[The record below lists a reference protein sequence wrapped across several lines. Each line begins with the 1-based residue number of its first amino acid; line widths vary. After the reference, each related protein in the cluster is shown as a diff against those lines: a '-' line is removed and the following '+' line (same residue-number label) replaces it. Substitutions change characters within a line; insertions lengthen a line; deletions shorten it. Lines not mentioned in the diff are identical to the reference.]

1 MDENQSAA
9 VNEWDQLV
17 IKMGKL
23 TLAAAYLEIAIITIV
38 CGILG
43 ESEEEITNGKWPTN
57 KWWCDKLNTV
67 APASWSTADKQL
79 LATCL
84 SNIRDLYLRRNR
96 MIHAALGI
104 AADGSVPSVPP
115 GSVIDLRTY
124 GLGFS
129 SNEGNKWT
137 IGVVGKRVELR
148 EFDEL
153 TEKIR
158 AARLSLVPFMEL
170 VDKIKHPARP
180 FPLPELGKR
189 L

>member
-1 MDENQSAA
+1 
-9 VNEWDQLV
+9 
-17 IKMGKL
+17 
-23 TLAAAYLEIAIITIV
+23 
-38 CGILG
+38 
-43 ESEEEITNGKWPTN
+43 
-57 KWWCDKLNTV
+57 
-67 APASWSTADKQL
+67 
-79 LATCL
+79 
-84 SNIRDLYLRRNR
+84 
-96 MIHAALGI
+96 
-104 AADGSVPSVPP
+104 
-115 GSVIDLRTY
+115 VIDLRTY

>member
-1 MDENQSAA
+1 MTDSPV

-17 IKMGKL
+17 VKMGEL
-23 TLAAAYLEIAIITIV
+23 TLAAGYLENAIIAIV
-38 CGILG
+38 CGIRGQL
-43 ESEEEITNGKWPTN
+43 EEEISGKDKWRTN
-57 KWWCDKLNTV
+57 KWWCNNLNTV

-104 AADGSVPSVPP
+104 AADGSVPNVPP

-129 SNEGNKWT
+129 SVEGNKWT

-180 FPLPELGKR
+180 FPMPELGKR